1 MKKYVSSKYVSI
13 HICRSTILDSVLI
26 YLCNVDI
33 LLQMVP
39 ESAAGQTTTSIN
51 TFTQWH
57 IHNNLSILLVNKW
70 NNQMRHDQTI
80 GTTSFMVKWYE
91 VGTTTM
97 CYKSW
102 EAWTI
107 LKTRYFAF
115 NIWDRNL
122 SILLVNKW
130 NNQRRLD
137 QTNGTTSFMVK
148 WYEVE
153 ITTMCYISW
162 EACKN
167 TENKLFCF
175 QNIGP
180 NILWSK

>member
-1 MKKYVSSKYVSI
+1 MRWYLTVT
-13 HICRSTILDSVLI
+13 HISHCEINSVTANYYAAYKFISTR
-26 YLCNVDI
+26 
-33 LLQMVP
+33 
-39 ESAAGQTTTSIN
+39 
-51 TFTQWH
+51 
-57 IHNNLSILLVNKW
+57 NLSILLVNKW

-80 GTTSFMVKWYE
+80 GTTSFMGKWYE

-97 CYKSW
+97 CFKSW
-102 EAWTI
+102 GAWT
-107 LKTRYFAF
+107 KYWKYGTR
-115 NIWDRNL
+115 NI
-122 SILLVNKW
+122 SILLVNTW
-130 NNQRRLD
+130 SNQMILD

-180 NILWSK
+180 NIWWSKK